1 MNENGVTNFESR
13 LNSIIGVEET
23 LDSLDENGEEKLNLP
38 SVVVYDQVKTAVV
51 RVEGAT
57 EDLIDDYKHSR
68 NIMYGL
74 IERGTVALEGALMIA
89 RESEHPRA
97 YEVTATLMK
106 NISEMTK
113 DLLNLQK
120 AINGEGG
127 QKAGPIGKQI
137 NIQNNFNGMPSDED
151 FNMNDLLDGLDD

>member
-1 MNENGVTNFESR
+1 MNDKGVTNFESR
-13 LNSIIGVEET
+13 LNSIIGVEEA
-23 LDSLDENGEEKLNLP
+23 LDSLDGEEKLNLP
-38 SVVVYDQVKTAVV
+38 SVVVYDEVETAVV
-51 RVEGAT
+51 SVEGAST
-57 EDLIDDYKHSR
+57 DLVNDYKHSR

-113 DLLNLQK
+113 DLINLQK
-120 AINGEGG
+120 SLNETN
-127 QKAGPIGKQI
+127 QKSNPIGKQI
-137 NIQNNFNGMPSDED
+137 NIQNNFNGGSED
-151 FNMNDLLDGLDD
+151 DFDMSQLLDQLDDID